1 MKEAINPAPAKP
13 KAPLSNPST
22 ECIKLTVQNYRVE
35 FNLLKKKN
43 SSTTKRDFIIIGWS
57 FQISK

>member
-1 MKEAINPAPAKP
+1 MKEAINPVPAKP

-35 FNLLKKKN
+35 INLLKKKKFFN
-43 SSTTKRDFIIIGWS
+43 YKKRFHYHRLE
-57 FQISK
+57 FPNK

>member
-1 MKEAINPAPAKP
+1 MKEAINPVPAKP

-35 FNLLKKKN
+35 INLLKENILQLQKEISL
-43 SSTTKRDFIIIGWS
+43 SSVGV
-57 FQISK
+57 SK